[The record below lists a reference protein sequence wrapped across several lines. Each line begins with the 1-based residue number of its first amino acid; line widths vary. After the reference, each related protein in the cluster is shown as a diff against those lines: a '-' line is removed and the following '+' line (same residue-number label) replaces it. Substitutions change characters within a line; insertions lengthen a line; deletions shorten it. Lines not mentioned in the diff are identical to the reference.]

1 MVGRGDGDGV
11 NIFVLEELANIDV
24 GFGLWQALLFDL
36 AEALV
41 QHVFIHIA
49 ESGKLCSR
57 DTRKPVDVIVAAAA
71 HSANCHSDAIIG
83 AEYLP
88 TQRKRSRAHSYRFSC
103 RLKEF
108 TPLNCHSCPFVP
120 KAFLQA
126 A

>member
-1 MVGRGDGDGV
+1 MIGCGDGDGV

-49 ESGKLCSR
+49 QSGKLCSR
-57 DTRKPVDVIVAAAA
+57 DTRKPVDVIVAATA

-83 AEYLP
+83 AEDLAS
-88 TQRKRSRAHSYRFSC
+88 QRKRSRAYGYCFSC

-108 TPLNCHSCPFVP
+108 TPLDRHSR
-120 KAFLQA
+120 
-126 A
+126 